1 MLYLWVFFLIFS
13 GEIEEV
19 GAQRYQ
25 KISPSIHETHFEED
39 IDLPTTVLHH
49 PGIYIACTIFKNQ
62 SCLFTN
68 FSNYKLDDTYFL
80 FFLQIHFIVN
90 LTVKADRK
98 GQVMPA
104 GLRLLCWNNILGTTK
119 TDLNLPWNKGILG
132 TQIHTCIT
140 QPDVYPH
147 LMAP

>member
-1 MLYLWVFFLIFS
+1 MTINTYFP

-49 PGIYIACTIFKNQ
+49 PGIYIYYNCQSLKIRAVCLQIFLTINWMILIFG
-62 SCLFTN
+62 
-68 FSNYKLDDTYFL
+68 
-80 FFLQIHFIVN
+80 FLQIHFIVN

-104 GLRLLCWNNILGTTK
+104 GLRLLC
-119 TDLNLPWNKGILG
+119 
-132 TQIHTCIT
+132 
-140 QPDVYPH
+140 
-147 LMAP
+147 

>member
-1 MLYLWVFFLIFS
+1 MLFLIFS

-49 PGIYIACTIFKNQ
+49 PGIYYTIFKNQ

-68 FSNYKLDDTYFL
+68 LSNYKLDDTYFL